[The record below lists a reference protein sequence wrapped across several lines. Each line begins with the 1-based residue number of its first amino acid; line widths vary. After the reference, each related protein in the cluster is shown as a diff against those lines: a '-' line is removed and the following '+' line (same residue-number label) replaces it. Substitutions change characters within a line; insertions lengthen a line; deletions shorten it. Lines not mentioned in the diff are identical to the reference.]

1 MKLAS
6 LSGTW
11 SMKRTT
17 DNEWIPA
24 TVPGSVYSALLAA
37 GRMEDPFFRENEYEA
52 LELSRHDYEFERW
65 FPLPDG
71 ALAHPQVLLACEGLD
86 TLCEVFLNGHRV
98 LVGENMHHTYEV
110 DVRDVLE
117 AGDNHIRVLFRSPV
131 AHVLAKQ
138 AENPLWNVGDAV
150 EGISHLR
157 KAHCMFGWDWGPKL
171 PDMGIFREISLV
183 AYDDARLEDVYIT
196 QHHAAGRVDLDMRV
210 RMTNCRADGA
220 TLRVCVEGPDGSR
233 HEQAIPVPT
242 RRNAV
247 ALAETLEPAVAET
260 LLAQAAVI
268 ERHVPVSIEH
278 PLLWW
283 PNTFGAQPLY
293 TVAVTLCDGEAV
305 LDAWE
310 RRIGLRTLR
319 VKVEPDA
326 WGETFELEVNGV
338 SFFSMGADYI
348 PEDNILSRCSRERTE
363 TLIRDCV
370 AANFNTLRVWGGGY
384 YPENWLFD
392 LCDEYGLVVWQDLM
406 YACGVYELSDAFAAS
421 IAKETADN
429 MRRLRHHA
437 SLGMWCGNNELE
449 VAWVEW
455 GWSQTMKPRHKA
467 DYLHLFEGLLPKL
480 AAEYDPNT
488 FYWRASP
495 SSKGSFD
502 NPNGENAGDMHFWGV
517 WHGRQ
522 PFTDFRKLFPR
533 YMSEFGLQSLPCRK
547 TVETF
552 TLPEDRNLFSPVM
565 ESHQKNG
572 SSNEKI
578 LYYISETFRYPNG
591 FDNLLYVSQ
600 LIQAEGI
607 RYGVE
612 HWRRNRGRCMGAV
625 YWQLNDCWPVASWSS
640 IDGCGRWKAL
650 HYFARRFFSP
660 VMASACEEGT
670 QVSLHVSNETREP
683 VSGRLV
689 WRLRDGASTVVRSGE
704 EPVLAGAMSSLE
716 VVSLDFAADLDTIG
730 KRRDLYV
737 SFALVVD
744 GQIRSE
750 GTVLFVKPKH
760 FSLRLP
766 RIEAVVE
773 ERADRFVV
781 RLLADCFARFV
792 EVDFE
797 TVDAKLSDNFFD
809 LHAGEEKV
817 VVIDRGDLSRPMTCE
832 ALQAQLRVRSLVDS
846 YR

>member
-1 MKLAS
+1 MILAS
-6 LSGTW
+6 LSGAW
-11 SMKRTT
+11 RMKRTS
-17 DNEWIPA
+17 DAEWIPA
-24 TVPGSVYSALLAA
+24 VVPGSVYSALLAA
-37 GRMEDPFFRENEYEA
+37 GKMEDPFFRENEYDA
-52 LELSRHDYEFERW
+52 LELSKFDYEFERH

-71 ALAHPQVLLACEGLD
+71 ALAHPRVLLLCEGLD
-86 TLCEVFLNGHRV
+86 TLCEVFLNGRKV
-98 LVGENMHHTYEV
+98 FEGENMHHTYEV
-110 DVRDVLE
+110 DVRNLLVE
-117 AGDNHIRVLFRSPV
+117 GENHIRVLFRSPV
-131 AHVLAKQ
+131 VHVLARQ

-171 PDMGIFREISLV
+171 PDMGIFREIALV
-183 AYDDARLEDVYIT
+183 ACDDARLADVYVT
-196 QHHAAGRVDLDMRV
+196 QQHVPGRVDLDVRV
-210 RMTNCRADGA
+210 RLTNQRANGA
-220 TLRVCVEGPDGSR
+220 MLRVLVEGPDGSR
-233 HEQAIPVPT
+233 HEQTVPVPT

-247 ALAETLEPAVAET
+247 TLAESLESAVAEAV
-260 LLAQAAVI
+260 LAEASVI
-268 ERHVPVSIEH
+268 ERHVAVPIEN

-293 TVAVTLCDGEAV
+293 RIKVTLCDGDVV
-305 LDAWE
+305 LDTWQ

-384 YPENWLFD
+384 YPEDWLYD

-406 YACGVYELSDAFAAS
+406 YACGVYELSDTFAAS

-437 SLGMWCGNNELE
+437 CLGLWCGNNELE

-467 DYLHLFEGLLPKL
+467 DYLHLFEGLLPRL

-502 NPNGENAGDMHFWGV
+502 DPNGENSGDMHFWGV

-591 FDNLLYVSQ
+591 FDHLLYVSQ

-612 HWRRNRGRCMGAV
+612 HWRRHRGRCMGAV

-650 HYFARRFFSP
+650 HYFAKRFFAP
-660 VMASACEEGT
+660 VMASACEEGAR
-670 QVSLHVSNETREP
+670 VSLHVSNESREP
-683 VSGRLV
+683 VSGTLV
-689 WRLRDGASTVVRSGE
+689 WHLRDARSKVVRSGE
-704 EPVLAGAMSSLE
+704 VPVLAEALSSME
-716 VVSLDFAADLDTIG
+716 AAALDFAPDLDTVG
-730 KRRDLYV
+730 KRRSLYL
-737 SFALVVD
+737 SFAFHVD
-744 GQIRSE
+744 GRVRSE

-760 FSLRLP
+760 FSLVQP
-766 RIEAVVE
+766 EITAVVE
-773 ERADRFVV
+773 EQPDRFAV
-781 RLLADCFARFV
+781 RLTASAFARFV
-792 EVDFE
+792 ELDFLA
-797 TVDAKLSDNFFD
+797 VDAKLSDNFFD
-809 LHAGEEKV
+809 LHAGEEKEIT
-817 VVIDRGDLSRPMTCE
+817 IDKRDLSKPVTRD
-832 ALQAQLRVRSLVDS
+832 ALQAELRIRSLIDS
-846 YR
+846 YA